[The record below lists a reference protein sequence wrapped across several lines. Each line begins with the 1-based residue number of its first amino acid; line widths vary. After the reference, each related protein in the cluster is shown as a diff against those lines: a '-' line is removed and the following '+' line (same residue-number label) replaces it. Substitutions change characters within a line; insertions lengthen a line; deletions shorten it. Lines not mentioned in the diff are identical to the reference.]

1 MTAGDRIRSGLLA
14 LGLPNAPRVAEKLLA
29 YGELLLDWNKRTNL
43 VGAKGLDELAASHF
57 LDSLAPVVGLP
68 LRNPVMDIG
77 SGAGLPGI
85 VVAVAYPGRNVIL
98 LEPRAKRAQFLKHA
112 IKELGLEN
120 AVVEPVRA
128 ETAAR
133 SGWREKAGTVLIRAV
148 AKPRVAMEYGLPL
161 LRKGGR
167 LALYMGRRAEPERGE
182 VAALTLLGGAF
193 EEARVVKVPY
203 LEAAR
208 HVWIIRKAGV
218 TPAGYPR
225 GRRSAKDRPL
235 CPEEGSPWNVQ

>member
-1 MTAGDRIRSGLLA
+1 MTAGDRIRTGLLA
-14 LGLPNAPRVAEKLLA
+14 LGVPNPSRVAEKLLA
-29 YGELLLDWNKRTNL
+29 YAELVLDWNKRTNL
-43 VGAKGLDELAASHF
+43 VGAKGLDELAVSHF

-85 VVAVAYPGRNVIL
+85 VVAAAYPERNVIL

-112 IKELGLEN
+112 IQELGLEN

-133 SGWREKAGTVLIRAV
+133 SRWRETAGTVLIRAV

-167 LALYMGRRAEPERGE
+167 LALYIGRRGEPERDE
-182 VAALTLLGGAF
+182 LAVLKLLGGAF

-203 LEAAR
+203 LQAAR

-225 GRRSAKDRPL
+225 RSGVPERRPL
-235 CPEEGSPWNVQ
+235 CPEEGFPWNVP